1 MNINN
6 SNEDY
11 LNRIKRF
18 IFPQSRT
25 GNSGVDQANSDVVKS
40 SPSNDIYSGAKLGI
54 QTAID
59 DSNQP
64 QNQSDHPIY
73 DQHIA
78 DMKSQDINGTNDSPV
93 VNSTNEP
100 EIIGRSNLNTGI
112 ADLERARQA
121 IISSGNGNKDIDQ
134 MRNAAV
140 DYSQAVKASASQ
152 DLNTA
157 TQNPMN
163 SHVSKTRKGLSIAAG
178 IAQGALGGGIGGG
191 ISTYERLAH
200 RPALQEQQRQAQI
213 GNAMRTALPNQ
224 EKAVEGF
231 GKVATQANDAVQ
243 TGIQTANAD
252 IALAQA
258 TQSQADDP
266 QRMALLKAQT
276 AQANSQT
283 NTVDPAQADLMKA
296 QALKL
301 RNPDKHYEQ
310 KTGSING
317 KPAFGYFETS
327 SHKTYD
333 ADGNDI
339 SSSFIP
345 KDSNTTADDQG
356 WEAYQSTH
364 PGSNF
369 NNYQAWKA
377 GLTPNITYG
386 LSNPGGT
393 PDKVKWI
400 AQAAAKDFGNYK
412 TLVGADKEL
421 KQQVDDELVK
431 MGVNPVVLQAQ
442 TKQLAQSAHSI
453 IPKMDGMLTKLDDP
467 KFAAK
472 LGPTIGRWNTFLSAK
487 VGSVDPEFQDIK
499 ETVDLLNT
507 GIMRAHVGARG
518 GGQMLEHFK
527 DAINTDHMDVAT
539 LKASLKAAK
548 KFIQGYEAM
557 EYNVDDDHPTSSPV
571 SSPSSTPIDRASIN
585 AKIEAALK
593 AAEGKK

>member
-1 MNINN
+1 M
-6 SNEDY
+6 STNEEY

-40 SPSNDIYSGAKLGI
+40 SPSNDIYSGAKMGI

-59 DSNQP
+59 DSNKAPEDMGGFDPSYNQ
-64 QNQSDHPIY
+64 QN
-73 DQHIA
+73 
-78 DMKSQDINGTNDSPV
+78 NNDTPV

-121 IISSGNGNKDIDQ
+121 IISSGNGNKDVDQ

-163 SHVSKTRKGLSIAAG
+163 SHVSKTRRGLSIAAG

-243 TGIQTANAD
+243 TGIQTANSD

-258 TQSQADDP
+258 TLSQADNPD
-266 QRMALLKAQT
+266 RMAQVKSETGLAN
-276 AQANSQT
+276 AQASA
-283 NTVDPAQADLMKA
+283 VPSEIELRKA
-296 QALKL
+296 QAFKMMHPDRDFELKAGSV
-301 RNPDKHYEQ
+301 NNKPVFGNYDK
-310 KTGSING
+310 
-317 KPAFGYFETS
+317 TS
-327 SHKTYD
+327 GKTYD
-333 ADGNDI
+333 SQGNDI
-339 SSSFIP
+339 SSTFIP
-345 KDSNTTADDQG
+345 DKSGSDSPDDKG
-356 WEAYQSTH
+356 WAAFQTSH
-364 PGSNF
+364 PGQDYNK
-369 NNYQAWKA
+369 YQAFKA

-386 LSNPGGT
+386 LNNPGGGKDEVT
-393 PDKVKWI
+393 WK
-400 AQAAAKDFGNYK
+400 AEAAAKDFSNYK
-412 TLVGADKEL
+412 ALIGTDKEL
-421 KQQVDDELVK
+421 KKQVDAKLAQ
-431 MGVNPVVLQAQ
+431 MGVNPVALTAQ

-453 IPKMDGMLTKLDDP
+453 IPKMDAMLTKLDDP

-472 LGPTIGRWNTFLSAK
+472 LGPYAGRWNTFLSTK
-487 VGSVDPEFQDIK
+487 WGSADPEFQTIK
-499 ETVDLLNT
+499 ETIDLLDT

-518 GGQMLEHFK
+518 GGQMLEHFQEG
-527 DAINTDHMDVAT
+527 INTGHMDVPT
-539 LKASLKAAK
+539 LKASLKAARD
-548 KFIQGYEAM
+548 FIHGYEAM
-557 EYNVDDDHPTSSPV
+557 EYNSDDDVKTSNPISN
-571 SSPSSTPIDRASIN
+571 SSTSIDRASIN